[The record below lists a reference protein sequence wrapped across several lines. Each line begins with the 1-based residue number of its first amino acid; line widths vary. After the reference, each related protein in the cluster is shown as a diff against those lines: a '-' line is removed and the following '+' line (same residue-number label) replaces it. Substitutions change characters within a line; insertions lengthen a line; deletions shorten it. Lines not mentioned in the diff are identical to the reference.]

1 MLRIIHTY
9 FYILLLHSCDIR
21 KNICA
26 DLYLFEEKQHL
37 GTSSNVSALYLSFL
51 QPSLTPA
58 TKQHHC
64 SIWDHQGTS
73 APPYPP
79 LGVLIMETP
88 ISDTAATTRENPQS
102 ESGTS
107 YNGNPYIRHCVQWK
121 SLYAL
126 KGFAKKSTS
135 QNTPDRRRRPG

>member
-51 QPSLTPA
+51 QPSLRPA

-64 SIWDHQGTS
+64 SICDLHGTS
-73 APPYPP
+73 APPYPVR
-79 LGVLIMETP
+79 GVDFLKDDET
-88 ISDTAATTRENPQS
+88 
-102 ESGTS
+102 
-107 YNGNPYIRHCVQWK
+107 V
-121 SLYAL
+121 
-126 KGFAKKSTS
+126 
-135 QNTPDRRRRPG
+135 